1 MKDFYFSDEQD
12 AKEFLLKNKWLI
24 NSLIVE
30 GVRKSIDEGLE
41 KLTIFRIINPISG
54 YILTT
59 EINKY
64 NLINSLNKCLEFYES
79 IEEYEMCDRII
90 KMKEEIKNGDTKTN
104 KG

>member
-41 KLTIFRIINPISG
+41 ELVIFRIINPISN
-54 YILTT
+54 YVLTT
-59 EINKY
+59 EINK
-64 NLINSLNKCLEFYES
+64 NNWVNSLIKCLDFYEL
-79 IEEYEMCDRII
+79 IEEYEMCDKI
-90 KMKEEIKNGDTKTN
+90 MHMMEEIKNGNTKSN
-104 KG
+104 